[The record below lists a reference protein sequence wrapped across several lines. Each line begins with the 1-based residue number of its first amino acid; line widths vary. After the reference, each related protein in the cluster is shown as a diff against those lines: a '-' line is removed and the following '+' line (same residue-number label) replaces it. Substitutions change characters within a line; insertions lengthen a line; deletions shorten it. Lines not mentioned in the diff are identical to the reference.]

1 MSPLLLRIFAF
12 CVTGRDLLYPFSL
25 VKSPSPLVIWV
36 ISLLFVGVSHIH
48 IVLGLKLWSLMF
60 QSFYQSLMAIVRVP
74 FPDTPKNHIKL
85 TVYPILIHIVP
96 LLYTILISPS
106 NSIKHH

>member
-48 IVLGLKLWSLMF
+48 IVLGL
-60 QSFYQSLMAIVRVP
+60 IVVPHVPVILPKFDGYCKGPVSRHTQESYRV
-74 FPDTPKNHIKL
+74 DCVSHIDSYC
-85 TVYPILIHIVP
+85 TSVVYHP
-96 LLYTILISPS
+96 
-106 NSIKHH
+106 NFSIKFH